1 MNRRDRLIRMALA
14 SPRDR
19 ARLAEEGQR
28 DETEQA
34 NAVRAHQASVRAERT
49 GRSPVRRR
57 WGSPP

>member
-19 ARLAEEGQR
+19 TRLAEEDQR

-34 NAVRAHQASVRAERT
+34 NAVRAHEESVRVERT